1 MWHGSANLHA
11 NAENRGSHRHAV
23 FQVRRSG
30 FHQTEWKHKNS
41 CRNDRSL
48 HGKVFS
54 GNHPAQVGSALAW
67 LSIRRFLNSNGFRSR
82 RSCAEG
88 QDRRRLLTNA
98 PCGTIRPQPFLAD
111 GNTALSVLK
120 CLVGFP
126 TIGGWLAFVAN
137 KEHGSAKR
145 RSVSLSST
153 H

>member
-1 MWHGSANLHA
+1 MRHGSTNIHA
-11 NAENRGSHRHAV
+11 NAENRGSHRNTI

-30 FHQTEWKHKNS
+30 LHQTERQHKDPR
-41 CRNDRSL
+41 RNNRSL
-48 HGKVFS
+48 HGEVLS
-54 GNHPAQVGSALAW
+54 GNHPAQVRFALAW
-67 LSIRRFLNSNGFRSR
+67 LSIGRFLGINSFRSR

-88 QDRRRLLTNA
+88 EDRWCLLTNA
-98 PCGTIRPQPFLAD
+98 PGVHRPQPFSAD
-111 GNTALSVLK
+111 ENTALLVLK

-153 H
+153 R